1 MPPGAATF
9 EALLSEDER
18 ARHKHVLLELS
29 VPDEHV
35 LLSSYGPWNEI
46 VDLIVESSPMSPDIP
61 TVLRGR
67 LLELAGEGE
76 VWGEDNRRDIQ
87 ASLPFVDAAW
97 VCGTADV

>member
-1 MPPGAATF
+1 M
-9 EALLSEDER
+9 
-18 ARHKHVLLELS
+18 LELS

-46 VDLIVESSPMSPDIP
+46 VDLIVESSPMSPAIP
-61 TVLRGR
+61 AVLRGR

-87 ASLPFVDAAW
+87 ASLSFVDAAW
-97 VCGTADV
+97 VCGTADM